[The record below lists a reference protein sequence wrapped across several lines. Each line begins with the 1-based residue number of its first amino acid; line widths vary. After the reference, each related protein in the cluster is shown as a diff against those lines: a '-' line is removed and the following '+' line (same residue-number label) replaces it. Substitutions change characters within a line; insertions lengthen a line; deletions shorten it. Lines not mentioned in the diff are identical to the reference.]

1 MNLWIRNATIV
12 PMTEKNRVLNKAS
25 VYIEDNTIK
34 KVGEYDSSISA
45 DKTIDAEGKILLP
58 GLINTHTHLGMSLFR
73 NYADDMNLEDWLTTK
88 IWPIEAKLSGEDIYY
103 GSLLS
108 MAEMIASGTTTYVDM
123 YYEMEQVAKAT
134 ELSGMRGV
142 IARGLTEDGDAE
154 GKLEDCRQL
163 HRKWN
168 GACDGRLRVAVA
180 PHSVYTCSPE
190 YISRIVE
197 LSAELDCLIH
207 IHLSETRTEVENC
220 LNRYG
225 MTPAA
230 LADSVGVFD
239 RPTLAAH
246 CVHLTEKDMS
256 ILQKEDVHVLHNPSS
271 NLKLASGFAEIEK
284 MRNMGINICLGTDGA
299 SSNNNLNMV
308 EEMHLASLIGKAVT
322 GDPKAVDAYGVLEM
336 ATKNGAR
343 ALGMEDRLGTIEPG
357 MLADLILVDRTGIHH
372 APQND
377 VISSLV
383 YCAQASDVT
392 HVLVNGRILY
402 ENRHFINLDTAKIID
417 HAEES
422 IHRLRQS

>member
-154 GKLEDCRQL
+154 GKPKMSPAPQKVER
-163 HRKWN
+163 
-168 GACDGRLRVAVA
+168 ACDGRLRLGCATFGKDLFA
-180 PHSVYTCSPE
+180 RIH
-190 YISRIVE
+190 ISYRRTV
-197 LSAELDCLIH
+197 AELDCLIH
-207 IHLSETRTEVENC
+207 IHLSETRTEAENC

-230 LADSVGVFD
+230 LGGQRCFD

-256 ILQKEDVHVLHNPSS
+256 ICRKKMFIPITLQQ
-271 NLKLASGFAEIEK
+271 LKVGVRVSEIEK

-308 EEMHLASLIGKAVT
+308 ESAFSVFDRKSNRRS
-322 GDPKAVDAYGVLEM
+322 KAVDAYGVLEM
-336 ATKNGAR
+336 ATKRAR

-357 MLADLILVDRTGIHH
+357 MLADLIPLTEQVFIMHH
-372 APQND
+372 RM
-377 VISSLV
+377 
-383 YCAQASDVT
+383 T
-392 HVLVNGRILY
+392 
-402 ENRHFINLDTAKIID
+402 
-417 HAEES
+417 
-422 IHRLRQS
+422 